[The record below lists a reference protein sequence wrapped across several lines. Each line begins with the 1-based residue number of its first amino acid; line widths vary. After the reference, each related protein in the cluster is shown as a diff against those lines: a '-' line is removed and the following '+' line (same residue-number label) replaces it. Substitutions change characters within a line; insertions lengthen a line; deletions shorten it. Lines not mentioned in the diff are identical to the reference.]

1 MLKNRFGRA
10 APVLGAQLWLSA
22 ACASYEQTPSLG
34 SDAPS
39 QECESD
45 PRPCAGGSTSGAG
58 MSGRGG
64 SSITPPR
71 GGSTSSGSGGS
82 AGTSAGAASGGSAQ
96 GGTNAVGG
104 AAGEPSSGG
113 AASGGTGPDTTQLW
127 AFEQGA
133 DGWTVRDQSPELA
146 TALVPA
152 GGAVRLTDIP
162 FTAPKQFV
170 DVAFTF
176 ASPADLRGRTLRA
189 TVQRTAGE
197 FVGAQLYV
205 YGGAWGS
212 PGFESLSSGNVTVL
226 SVSVDALAAMGVT
239 PASVSRIGLKLGT
252 GSNAANTFGPTTVEL
267 AEVSLE

>member
-10 APVLGAQLWLSA
+10 YRVLGVLLWLST
-22 ACASYEQTPSLG
+22 ACASYEQTPSSG
-34 SDAPS
+34 SEAPNE
-39 QECESD
+39 ECESD
-45 PRPCAGGSTSGAG
+45 PSPCAGGSTSGAG
-58 MSGRGG
+58 MSGRAGSNIKPVMGG
-64 SSITPPR
+64 SNST
-71 GGSTSSGSGGS
+71 GGDGS
-82 AGTSAGAASGGSAQ
+82 ASGSAGAAAGGSAQ
-96 GGTNAVGG
+96 GGTKAVGG
-104 AAGEPSSGG
+104 AAGKASSAG
-113 AASGGTGPDTTQLW
+113 ATSGGTSSGTAQLW

-133 DGWTVRDQSPELA
+133 DGWTVRDQSPELE
-146 TALVPA
+146 TVLVPA
-152 GGAVRLTDIP
+152 SGTVRLTDIP

-176 ASPADLRGRTLRA
+176 ASPADLRGRSLRA

-226 SVSVDALAAMGVT
+226 SVSIDALAAMGVT

-252 GSNAANTFGPTTVEL
+252 GSNATNTFGPTTVEL